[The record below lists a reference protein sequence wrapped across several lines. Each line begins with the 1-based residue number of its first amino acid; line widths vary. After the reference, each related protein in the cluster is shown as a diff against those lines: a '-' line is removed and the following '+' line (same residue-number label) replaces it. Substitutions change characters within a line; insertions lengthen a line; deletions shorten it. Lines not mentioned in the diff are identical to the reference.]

1 MARLDR
7 VVVAIVPFFF
17 RSSFSCQSLCSRL
30 NSLRQLVA
38 FFGRRYRDNVA
49 QQIAREPRAPQTQS
63 TCLLVRP
70 MIDTALLT
78 AETFLDSLYDLPDG
92 GQWVELIRGRVETL
106 SPPEED
112 HRIVVLNLSKVL
124 AEYMNRNTEG
134 YPCFDLGLVVT
145 RNPDT
150 VRFPAVSYFLGG
162 EMFGESDQTITENR
176 PALVIE
182 LLSSNDRR
190 RTLNDRIHDYTLA
203 GIAVMWFVD
212 PFDKVVHIIRP
223 GYPNKTVRE
232 DEALCG
238 SLAWQHKA
246 SGLSILPEFR
256 ISVADLFAV
265 PESWEKS

>member
-1 MARLDR
+1 MVRLDKPF
-7 VVVAIVPFFF
+7 VANVPCFCPHSPVNL
-17 RSSFSCQSLCSRL
+17 SS
-30 NSLRQLVA
+30 RQLLA
-38 FFGRRYRDNVA
+38 FLGRRYRDNVA
-49 QQIAREPRAPQTQS
+49 QQIAPWPRASQPSPTIF
-63 TCLLVRP
+63 LVRS

-92 GQWVELIRGRVETL
+92 GQWVELVRGRVETM
-106 SPPEED
+106 SPPEDD
-112 HRIVVLNLSKVL
+112 HRVVVLNLSKFF
-124 AEYMNRNTEG
+124 AEYMNRNTDG
-134 YPCFDLGLVVT
+134 YPCFDLGLVVS

-162 EMFGESDQTITENR
+162 EMFGESDQTITETR

-203 GIAVMWFVD
+203 GITVMWFVD
-212 PFDKVVHIIRP
+212 PFDKAVHIIRP
-223 GYPNKTVRE
+223 GYPNKSVRE

-256 ISVADLFAV
+256 ISVAELFKV